1 MFRIRL
7 QMKNVWKIIYD
18 VIEYYYFYESKVKFP
33 KYFLMKYR
41 AEYNIPKF
49 VPHCVKKN
57 IQQVGLE

>member
-1 MFRIRL
+1 
-7 QMKNVWKIIYD
+7 MKNVWKIIYD